1 MEFLK
6 KNAKKLAGLL
16 ALCLGVAA
24 GAVSMKDGCGSTVSG
39 LLEAKKAVEKVEPL
53 LPGDDLPEGVDSE

>member
-16 ALCLGVAA
+16 ALSLAVAA
-24 GAVSMKDGCGSTVSG
+24 GAVSMKDGCGSTVQG
-39 LLEAKKAVEKVEPL
+39 LLEAKSAVEKVEPL
-53 LPGDDLPEGVDSE
+53 LPGDELPEGVKE